1 MAHETDFIDLYR
13 KLRLEPGC
21 SLDDFKQAY
30 RRHVALWH
38 PDRRR
43 GSRADMLAA
52 ARLQR
57 LTAQYAAAMDFHRR
71 HGRLPGAPIGVRS
84 AGPTGVMASTEAE
97 VVAPPHVSVPST
109 ARPPGRVGM
118 RWWLAGAALCIGAI
132 TMWTWPQD
140 EPVETDG
147 ASEPV
152 AMAEHD
158 TPAARFITVG
168 MTPDDV
174 AAIEGEPT
182 RRGADRWEYGPSW
195 IRFEGG
201 AVADWYS
208 SPLRS
213 LRTASTRAH

>member
-21 SLDDFKQAY
+21 TLDDFKQAY

-43 GSRADMLAA
+43 GSRADTLAA

-57 LTAQYAAAMDFHRR
+57 LTVQYAAAMDFHRR
-71 HGRLPGAPIGVRS
+71 HGRLPGAPIGARS
-84 AGPTGVMASTEAE
+84 AGPRVEAERDEASTA
-97 VVAPPHVSVPST
+97 APLRASMPPS
-109 ARPPGRVGM
+109 ARPRARVAM
-118 RWWLAGAALCIGAI
+118 RWWLAGVVLGIGALAVW
-132 TMWTWPQD
+132 MWPDD
-140 EPVETDG
+140 EPVETESV
-147 ASEPV
+147 AEPV
-152 AMAEHD
+152 AMVEHD
-158 TPAARFITVG
+158 RPAARFIALG
-168 MTPDDV
+168 MTPADV

-195 IRFEGG
+195 VRFEGG
-201 AVADWYS
+201 AVTDWYS
-208 SPLRS
+208 SPLRN